1 MFMNVSG
8 LDGSFFVP
16 FYSTCSGVP
25 FVRQGS
31 EDAPPAPRF
40 SCGAGGAGGPFM
52 SATDRRVAG
61 VNGFVAAAA
70 PRSVVDR
77 LVDAVFPVVALLAL
91 EVRVHDHA
99 IIDIYERNFSR

>member
-1 MFMNVSG
+1 MS
-8 LDGSFFVP
+8 LDWTGRFFVL

-52 SATDRRVAG
+52 SATDRRVTG
-61 VNGFVAAAA
+61 VNGFVVDA
-70 PRSVVDR
+70 PRCDLGVR
-77 LVDAVFPVVALLAL
+77 LVDAVVAVLAL
-91 EVRVHDHA
+91 EVRVHDQLVGVDALGEHHG
-99 IIDIYERNFSR
+99 SLPL